1 MGKSVNGTVGGSLML
16 GIEKN
21 AWLVRV
27 RFSEQHYGDYHVPV
41 DTIVYLTQLMPVYG
55 RKLKT
60 PLGSSA
66 MFLSWEIIERSFIR

>member
-1 MGKSVNGTVGGSLML
+1 MAGQST
-16 GIEKN
+16 
-21 AWLVRV
+21 
-27 RFSEQHYGDYHVPV
+27 FSEQHYGDYHVPV
-41 DTIVYLTQLMPVYG
+41 DTIVYLTQLVPVYG